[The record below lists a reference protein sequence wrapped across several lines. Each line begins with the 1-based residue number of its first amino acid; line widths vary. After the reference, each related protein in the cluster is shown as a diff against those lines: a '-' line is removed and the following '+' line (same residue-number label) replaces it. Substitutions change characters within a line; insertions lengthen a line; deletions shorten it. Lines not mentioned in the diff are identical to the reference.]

1 MTLDMLE
8 VLIDSVVSALDS
20 MSDAEHYAGLLFIIC
35 VLGVGSAYALTIV
48 AKDYSF
54 RFLRNLLS

>member
-8 VLIDSVVSALDS
+8 VLVDAVVKTLNSVAEV
-20 MSDAEHYAGLLFIIC
+20 EHYVGLLFIAC
-35 VLGVGSAYALTIV
+35 VLGIGSAYALTLV

-54 RFLRNLLS
+54 EFLRNLLS

>member
-8 VLIDSVVSALDS
+8 VLVDAVIRTLNSVSEAG
-20 MSDAEHYAGLLFIIC
+20 HYAGLLFIAC
-35 VLGVGSAYALTIV
+35 VLGIGSAYALTLV

-54 RFLRNLLS
+54 EFLRNLLS

>member
-8 VLIDSVVSALDS
+8 VLIDSVVRALDS
-20 MSDAEHYAGLLFIIC
+20 VSVAEHYAGLLFIAC
-35 VLGVGSAYALTIV
+35 VLGVGSVYALTLV

-54 RFLRNLLS
+54 EFLHNLLS